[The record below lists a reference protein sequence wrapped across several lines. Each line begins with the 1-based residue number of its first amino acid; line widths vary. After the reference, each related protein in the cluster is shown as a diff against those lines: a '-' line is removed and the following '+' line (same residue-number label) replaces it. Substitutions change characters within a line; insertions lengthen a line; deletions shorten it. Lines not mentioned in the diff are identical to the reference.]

1 MPKPFERSRRDFAL
15 AAGGGLLFASS
26 MGAAATGQVTAQQI
40 VDRIQKNV
48 GVPWKTPTRDVFK
61 AGDPQTPVRG
71 IATSVMCTFD
81 VLKRAVAQGKNFIVT
96 HEPTFWNDQ
105 DLTGELQGDAVYRAK
120 TEFIR
125 EHNAVIWRFHDHWHA
140 RKPDAMLV
148 GLGEALGWKGRQMD
162 DTYRTYRL
170 PGTTLGELAR
180 SLKTRLKDRA
190 IRVIGKPET
199 KIASAA
205 INPGS
210 TSLQVV
216 LKFMPQ
222 VDLFVAGE
230 PREWEGPEYVQDAI
244 TAGQA
249 KAMIMIGH
257 EISEDPGM
265 RLCAEWLKTFVSE
278 VPVEW
283 VPATDPFWAAG

>member
-1 MPKPFERSRRDFAL
+1 MPNSSRTSRREFAL
-15 AAGGGLLFASS
+15 AAGGGLLFASNVK
-26 MGAAATGQVTAQQI
+26 AAAAGQITAQQI

-81 VLKRAVAQGKNFIVT
+81 VLKRAVAQGKNFIIT
-96 HEPTFWNDQ
+96 HEPTFWNDRDVTDGFQ
-105 DLTGELQGDAVYRAK
+105 SDAVYRAK

-162 DTYRTYRL
+162 ETYRTYRL
-170 PGTTLGELAR
+170 AGTTLGELAKD
-180 SLKTRLKDRA
+180 LKTRLKDRA

-199 KIASAA
+199 KIGSAA

-210 TSLQVV
+210 TTLEVV

-244 TAGQA
+244 TARQA

-283 VPATDPFWAAG
+283 VPATDPFWAAE

>member
-1 MPKPFERSRRDFAL
+1 LSKPSGTSRRQFAL
-15 AAGGGLLFASS
+15 AAGGGLLFAPRI
-26 MGAAATGQVTAQQI
+26 GTAATGEITAQQI
-40 VDRIQKNV
+40 VDRIQKQV

-71 IATSVMCTFD
+71 VATSVMCTFD
-81 VLKRAVAQGKNFIVT
+81 VLKRAVAQGKNFIIT
-96 HEPTFWNDQ
+96 HEPTFWNDR
-105 DLTGELQGDAVYRAK
+105 DLTDGFQGDAVYRAK

-125 EHNAVIWRFHDHWHA
+125 EHKAVIWRFHDHWHA

-148 GLGEALGWKGRQMD
+148 RLGEALGWKGRQMD
-162 DTYRTYRL
+162 ETYRTYHV
-170 PGTTLGELAR
+170 PETTLGALAKD
-180 SLKTRLKDRA
+180 LKARLKDRA

-199 KIASAA
+199 KIRNAA

-210 TSLQVV
+210 TTLEVV

-283 VPATDPFWAAG
+283 VPATDPFWVAG